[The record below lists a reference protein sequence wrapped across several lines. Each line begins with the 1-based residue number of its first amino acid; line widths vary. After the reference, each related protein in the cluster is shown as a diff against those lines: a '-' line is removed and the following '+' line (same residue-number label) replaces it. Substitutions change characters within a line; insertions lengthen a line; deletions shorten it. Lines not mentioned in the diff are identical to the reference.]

1 MQPQQQMQVQVNHRN
16 PKNLPVNGNNERTW
30 NEGLFGCFSDM
41 DKCCLSCWCPCIAHG
56 KIKQRYEALESND
69 TPATDVGCCSTAS
82 WCYFLLGYCGWGCF
96 LDFGLRGDIR
106 RRYHIEGGMCGD
118 LCVSYCCHICN
129 QVQQSREI
137 EAEEQSIE
145 ASAKVQKF

>member
-41 DKCCLSCWCPCIAHG
+41 DKCCLSCWWFVLHSFLCFPRKNLTPSHFLFDSPCIAHG

-69 TPATDVGCCSTAS
+69 TPATDVGTYWVPLSS
-82 WCYFLLGYCGWGCF
+82 
-96 LDFGLRGDIR
+96 
-106 RRYHIEGGMCGD
+106 
-118 LCVSYCCHICN
+118 VSPRFAH
-129 QVQQSREI
+129 EH
-137 EAEEQSIE
+137 
-145 ASAKVQKF
+145 